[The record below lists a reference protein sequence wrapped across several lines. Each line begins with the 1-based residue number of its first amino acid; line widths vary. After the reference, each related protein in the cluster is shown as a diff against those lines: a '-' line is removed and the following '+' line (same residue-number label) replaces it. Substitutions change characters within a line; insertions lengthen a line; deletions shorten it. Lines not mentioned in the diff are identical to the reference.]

1 MEARD
6 PQGLLPLRAAAL
18 RTRFGAPHDTDE
30 RLMTKLL
37 LAAGLCAGA
46 ALVVLMLLTLSRGPI
61 RIWPTPGD
69 GTWQSLTFWFL
80 FRTLNVTALLVVL
93 ADWGSLGLVP
103 VPLRGLGLALA
114 AVCLALYL
122 RSLASLG
129 PPNTYCRRAGLVDR
143 GPYRW
148 TRNPQYAAI
157 IPAYAGLALAADSA
171 PACALIV
178 LATTVYVLMALA
190 EEPWL
195 RTAYPGAY
203 DRYARRVPRF
213 YNWRRARALLRLGR
227 RQLRPLRR
235 RLGGPAV
242 RHLAATGLPRKR
254 P

>member
-1 MEARD
+1 
-6 PQGLLPLRAAAL
+6 
-18 RTRFGAPHDTDE
+18 
-30 RLMTKLL
+30 
-37 LAAGLCAGA
+37 
-46 ALVVLMLLTLSRGPI
+46 MLLTVTAGRF

-80 FRTLNVTALLVVL
+80 FRTLNVAALLVVA
-93 ADWGSLGLVP
+93 ADWGALTLVP

-143 GPYRW
+143 GLYRW
-148 TRNPQYAAI
+148 TRNPQYATI

-178 LATTVYVLMALA
+178 LAAAVFVLMAFA

-203 DRYARRVPRF
+203 ERYARRVPRF
-213 YNWRRARALLRLGR
+213 CNWRRTRALLRLGR
-227 RQLRPLRR
+227 RLMPVPRRP
-235 RLGGPAV
+235 GIPAV

-254 P
+254 Q